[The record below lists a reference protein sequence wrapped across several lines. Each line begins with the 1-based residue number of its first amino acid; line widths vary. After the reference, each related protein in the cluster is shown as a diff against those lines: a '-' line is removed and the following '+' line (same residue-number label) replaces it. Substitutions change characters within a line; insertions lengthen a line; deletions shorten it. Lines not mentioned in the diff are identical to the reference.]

1 VDFDNQQ
8 GVVILHLL
16 RRGTLRLAHPPA
28 ASIEL
33 SEPTLLFYR
42 QPFAHRF
49 EVDSEQG
56 WTLDELAQTLLK
68 RGKPMKVVA
77 PAVGYS
83 STAAFSRVFAK
94 RLGISAVDW
103 LKTGAA
109 LSPHHDR

>member
-1 VDFDNQQ
+1 MDFDNQQ

-77 PAVGYS
+77 PAVGYT

-94 RLGISAVDW
+94 RIGLSAADW
-103 LKTGAA
+103 LKAGSVGGP
-109 LSPHHDR
+109 LHNE

>member
-1 VDFDNQQ
+1 LGIIPSFFLNCFQQGARCGGCGVVDFDNQQ

-49 EVDSEQG
+49 
-56 WTLDELAQTLLK
+56 
-68 RGKPMKVVA
+68 
-77 PAVGYS
+77 
-83 STAAFSRVFAK
+83 
-94 RLGISAVDW
+94 
-103 LKTGAA
+103 
-109 LSPHHDR
+109 

>member
-49 EVDSEQG
+49 
-56 WTLDELAQTLLK
+56 
-68 RGKPMKVVA
+68 
-77 PAVGYS
+77 
-83 STAAFSRVFAK
+83 
-94 RLGISAVDW
+94 
-103 LKTGAA
+103 
-109 LSPHHDR
+109 